1 MCHLTKCISNNKG
14 LLLSVPENQR
24 RMEVKDQ
31 DLSGQLPNE
40 KALEYVGIKEKNFS
54 PLN

>member
-1 MCHLTKCISNNKG
+1 MCHLTKFISNNKD

-24 RMEVKDQ
+24 RMEVKDR